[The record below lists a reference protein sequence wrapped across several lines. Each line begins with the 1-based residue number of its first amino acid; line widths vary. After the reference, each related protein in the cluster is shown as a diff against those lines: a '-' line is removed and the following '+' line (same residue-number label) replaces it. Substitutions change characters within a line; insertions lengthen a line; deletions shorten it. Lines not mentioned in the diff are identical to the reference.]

1 MRNTRIEAR
10 DSGCGVR
17 DLLRVG
23 VKIFLVLILAKFSS
37 KLISLLT
44 FCFSV
49 CLFVCLFFCRSLQV
63 INFYNKRDEDVT
75 VVVLEFRYVM

>member
-1 MRNTRIEAR
+1 MRNTEIEAR
-10 DSGCGVR
+10 DSGCRIR

-44 FCFSV
+44 PCYLIV
-49 CLFVCLFFCRSLQV
+49 CLFVLSFSLDNQ
-63 INFYNKRDEDVT
+63 F
-75 VVVLEFRYVM
+75 L

>member
-23 VKIFLVLILAKFSS
+23 VKIFLVLNLAKFSS
-37 KLISLLT
+37 RLISLLT

-49 CLFVCLFFCRSLQV
+49 CLFVCLFFFLSFSLGNQ
-63 INFYNKRDEDVT
+63 F
-75 VVVLEFRYVM
+75 L

>member
-1 MRNTRIEAR
+1 MRNTEIEAR
-10 DSGCGVR
+10 DSGCRIR

-44 FCFSV
+44 LCYY
-49 CLFVCLFFCRSLQV
+49 CLFVCLSVFLSFSLGNQ
-63 INFYNKRDEDVT
+63 F
-75 VVVLEFRYVM
+75 L